1 MRGRMVECM
10 HRDDD
15 TSIARGFEL
24 DPLTFVGS
32 GLGLLTIFV
41 ALLVFASFSNQA
53 WMIYVACGSLLL
65 VIGIIALGVRNI
77 FDLRGDVVVIS
88 PEGILDRRVSDQ
100 TIPWSA
106 ITDIHMHSYRGLKSM
121 IVTVDPV
128 FDASFRTKMPRSRLL
143 EGTFGIK
150 GIMISAS
157 GLLHVS
163 HEELL
168 ATAEA
173 YAEVAK
179 ARQTVL
185 KQTQT

>member
-1 MRGRMVECM
+1 MVKRMF
-10 HRDDD
+10 RDDD
-15 TSIARGFEL
+15 TCVARGFEL
-24 DPLTFVGS
+24 DPLAFAGS
-32 GLGLLTIFV
+32 ALGLLTIFGV
-41 ALLVFASFSNQA
+41 LLVFASYSSQA

-65 VIGIIALGVRNI
+65 VIGMIAFGIRSI
-77 FDLRGDVVVIS
+77 FNLRGDVVVIS

-106 ITDIHMHSYRGLKSM
+106 IKDIHMHSYRGMKSM

-143 EGTFGIK
+143 EGTFGIR

-173 YAEVAK
+173 YAEAAK
-179 ARQTVL
+179 SKQAALGQTL
-185 KQTQT
+185 T